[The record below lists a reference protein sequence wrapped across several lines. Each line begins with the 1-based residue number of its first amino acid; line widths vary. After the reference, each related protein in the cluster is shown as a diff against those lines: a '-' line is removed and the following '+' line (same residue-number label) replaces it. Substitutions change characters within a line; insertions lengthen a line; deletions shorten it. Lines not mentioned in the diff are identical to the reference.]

1 MGAPYSRGLI
11 KFVNDIP
18 RLGNGKLL
26 LVALSFMLLAS
37 IVNKAAAMAYSNN
50 LHNVPLFI
58 QFFVIFMSIY
68 HSAMFILLKE
78 IHKVSPSSIWDNLTN
93 ANFLGILLTV
103 VTASLLYVL
112 HSVSDV
118 GHLIL
123 VFAAVLDVVTH
134 YFAIIVLYYLITPII
149 KKKINIFGKKY
160 LIYYAFLA
168 IVLYFIANIVYNL
181 KYPLSTHFIILIFF
195 ILFSILII
203 IYYSS
208 ALLFISKSYAELGF
222 VRKPFLIGG
231 IGMISYLVS
240 VSLIVYYIVS
250 YLTPATQKNLYYNI
264 SLYSIFLVFTI
275 LYFFQFII
283 EYPAL
288 LQPKWKA
295 FAPFDLPKA
304 TATITLAFLAA
315 SLYLTAKEYPN
326 FIIYQNISY
335 LVVVAFLLPFFLAV
349 ILSFTYLKT
358 ISTRIKLRYWVYLKY
373 GVYIHLT
380 VTFYVFGQIFLSWN
394 NATSITKM
402 LCAMFG
408 LATFA
413 FYLFFA
419 LDLRKIIEDRNI
431 KPRFDGLDILRY
443 TVSLSSWFFL
453 IFFGISF
460 TYGKT
465 FAVFGFELV
474 SYPIILFLIGFPLI
488 GLGIYLRVTHI
499 VFEKIRGNR
508 IWGTLTYIATF
519 ISFLLVYLI
528 YSSLS
533 TYMQRFPFRDLSF
546 IGYFIVMLCVIA
558 SILTL
563 RREPK
568 YKGIEEEE
576 ITSLLNSRARH
587 FLRTD
592 YLEGLWETAVD
603 SYVGEEETGI
613 SFDPSGRR
621 FNLGNADAPTRHKI
635 AVWILLEMYNLPDME
650 KVGSKTIE
658 ETKEE
663 IAAIL
668 KEKVLLLPEDLRSQ
682 FDVDVY
688 YPILFEKVVNTL
700 IGHLETFVS
709 FAEQENVFS
718 QLKRRDEKYT
728 GIEFER
734 GEIRVKEGTRFSR
747 DEFFALFKHYL
758 ESLEDK
764 FPFKACLL
772 YELIRE
778 EIKKEL
784 GPYDITVG
792 NLLDIV
798 PTGLEEMDKVMRG
811 GLAKGS
817 STLLIAEETK
827 TKHKILLSFIKQGL
841 RARNSVIYATAKR
854 PAQQIQGELLI
865 DFDDLQNFMLLDLYE
880 NIFTEKRVYK
890 MVEEEHRIIV
900 PLNKILFQRSIVKTI
915 KSYPK
920 DLPKMVVIDVYD
932 NFSRYYSPEEVQ
944 KILQDQ
950 IDGLKRWNCTSL
962 ITINPHSYLMRK
974 EDVEVVKKNFDNVM
988 ILSGDDKAAS
998 VFIEK
1003 LYHGTPSK
1011 PVIRLQ

>member
-1 MGAPYSRGLI
+1 MSYLFS
-11 KFVNDIP
+11 
-18 RLGNGKLL
+18 
-26 LVALSFMLLAS
+26 VAFYMR
-37 IVNKAAAMAYSNN
+37 
-50 LHNVPLFI
+50 
-58 QFFVIFMSIY
+58 FVI
-68 HSAMFILLKE
+68 
-78 IHKVSPSSIWDNLTN
+78 
-93 ANFLGILLTV
+93 G
-103 VTASLLYVL
+103 
-112 HSVSDV
+112 
-118 GHLIL
+118 
-123 VFAAVLDVVTH
+123 
-134 YFAIIVLYYLITPII
+134 
-149 KKKINIFGKKY
+149 
-160 LIYYAFLA
+160 
-168 IVLYFIANIVYNL
+168 
-181 KYPLSTHFIILIFF
+181 YP
-195 ILFSILII
+195 
-203 IYYSS
+203 
-208 ALLFISKSYAELGF
+208 
-222 VRKPFLIGG
+222 
-231 IGMISYLVS
+231 
-240 VSLIVYYIVS
+240 SLI
-250 YLTPATQKNLYYNI
+250 
-264 SLYSIFLVFTI
+264 
-275 LYFFQFII
+275 
-283 EYPAL
+283 
-288 LQPKWKA
+288 QPKWKA
-295 FAPFDLPKA
+295 LVPFDLPKV
-304 TATITLAFLAA
+304 TAAVTLAFLAA

-335 LVVVAFLLPFFLAV
+335 LVVAAFLLPFFLAV
-349 ILSFTYLKT
+349 ILVFTYLKT

-380 VTFYVFGQIFLSWN
+380 VTFYVFCQIFLSWN

-431 KPRFDGLDILRY
+431 KPTFDGLEILRY
-443 TVSLSSWFFL
+443 TASLSSFFFI

-474 SYPIILFLIGFPLI
+474 SYPIILFLIGFSLI
-488 GLGIYLRVTHI
+488 ALWIYLRVTHI
-499 VFEKIRGNR
+499 VLEKIRGNI

-519 ISFLLVYLI
+519 ISFLLVYSI

-546 IGYFIVMLCVIA
+546 IGYFIVMLCGIA

-563 RREPK
+563 RKEPK
-568 YKGIEEEE
+568 YKEIEQEE
-576 ITSLLNSRARH
+576 ITSLLNSRAHH

-603 SYVGEEETGI
+603 RYVGEEGI
-613 SFDPSGRR
+613 RVCFDPSKRR
-621 FNLGNADAPTRHKI
+621 FDLENADEPTKHKI
-635 AVWILLEMYNLPDME
+635 AVWILLEMHKLPDTE

-668 KEKVLLLPEDLRSQ
+668 KEKVLMLPEDLRSQ
-682 FDVDVY
+682 FDADIY

-700 IGHLETFVS
+700 IRHLEAFIPFS
-709 FAEQENVFS
+709 EQEEIFS
-718 QLKRRDEKYT
+718 QLKRRDEKY
-728 GIEFER
+728 GCIRFE
-734 GEIRVKEGTRFSR
+734 GDEIRIKEGSRLSR
-747 DEFFALFKHYL
+747 DEFFALFKYYL

-764 FPFKACLL
+764 FPFKPFLL

-784 GPYDITVG
+784 EPYDITVG

-798 PTGLEEMDKVMRG
+798 PTGLEEMDKVMGG

-841 RARNSVIYATAKR
+841 RAGTNVIYATAKR
-854 PAQQIQGELLI
+854 PAKQIQGELLTDI
-865 DFDDLQNFMLLDLYE
+865 DELNNFMLLDLYE
-880 NIFTEKRVYK
+880 DIYREERVYK
-890 MVEEEHRIIV
+890 VVEEEHRIIV

-932 NFSRYYSPEEVQ
+932 NFSRYYSPEETQ
-944 KILQDQ
+944 KILQAQ
-950 IDGLKRWNCTSL
+950 IDGLKRWNCTCL
-962 ITINPHSYLMRK
+962 IALDPYSYLIRK
-974 EDVEVVKKNFDNVM
+974 QGEEEVKKNFDNVM
-988 ILSGDDKAAS
+988 ILSGEDKDAS

>member
-1 MGAPYSRGLI
+1 MKI
-11 KFVNDIP
+11 KKRNIFFISTV
-18 RLGNGKLL
+18 LL
-26 LVALSFMLLAS
+26 LVSINGTAASPYQDISEIPFFIQIFLFINIAMQAFAPILIFEVKKISDSRTWNYILVGILFNVLHTITLAMLLNERYSFTS
-37 IVNKAAAMAYSNN
+37 INILILIATLYTIGVCAVDVLEYLLIK
-50 LHNVPLFI
+50 P
-58 QFFVIFMSIY
+58 
-68 HSAMFILLKE
+68 LLKKE
-78 IHKVSPSSIWDNLTN
+78 HNLMRIQYAPIYITFFFLWFISINFIPIVKFPSFQNINLLVL
-93 ANFLGILLTV
+93 FLF
-103 VTASLLYVL
+103 LY
-112 HSVSDV
+112 
-118 GHLIL
+118 LIL
-123 VFAAVLDVVTH
+123 VI
-134 YFAIIVLYYLITPII
+134 YFMYSLFYISKTFQKVGFVHKPFLTGGTGALS
-149 KKKINIFGKKY
+149 IF
-160 LIYYAFLA
+160 IMF
-168 IVLYFIANIVYNL
+168 
-181 KYPLSTHFIILIFF
+181 FIILFTTKNFNVEYYYIL
-195 ILFSILII
+195 ILFITSAFTF
-203 IYYSS
+203 IYYLCF
-208 ALLFISKSYAELGF
+208 AID
-222 VRKPFLIGG
+222 
-231 IGMISYLVS
+231 
-240 VSLIVYYIVS
+240 
-250 YLTPATQKNLYYNI
+250 
-264 SLYSIFLVFTI
+264 
-275 LYFFQFII
+275 
-283 EYPAL
+283 YPSL
-288 LQPKWKA
+288 LQPKWKTLM
-295 FAPFDLPKA
+295 PFDLPKVA
-304 TATITLAFLAA
+304 AAITLAFLAA
-315 SLYLTAKEYPN
+315 SLYFTVKEYPN

-335 LVVVAFLLPFFLAV
+335 IFVFTFLLPLLLAV
-349 ILSFTYLKT
+349 ILIFTYLKT
-358 ISTRIKLRYWVYLKY
+358 ISTRIKLRYWVYLRY

-380 VTFYVFGQIFLSWN
+380 VTFYVFGLIFLSWN

-413 FYLFFA
+413 FYMFFA
-419 LDLRKIIEDRNI
+419 LDLRKIIEDQNI
-431 KPRFDGLDILRY
+431 KPTFDGLEILRY

-460 TYGKT
+460 AYGKT

-474 SYPIILFLIGFPLI
+474 SYPIILFLIGFSLI
-488 GLGIYLRVTHI
+488 ALWAYLNTTHKRLKKI
-499 VFEKIRGNR
+499 RKNVIRGNAS
-508 IWGTLTYIATF
+508 YIAAF
-519 ISFLLVYLI
+519 IAFLLVYLI
-528 YSSLS
+528 YASSS
-533 TYMQRFPFRDLSF
+533 TYIQRFPFRDLYF
-546 IGYFIVMLCVIA
+546 IGYFIVMLCGIA

-563 RREPK
+563 RREPN

-576 ITSLLNSRARH
+576 IISLLNSRARH

-603 SYVGEEETGI
+603 RYVEEEGI
-613 SFDPSGRR
+613 RTSFDSSKRR
-621 FNLGNADAPTRHKI
+621 FDLGNADEPTRHKI
-635 AVWILLEMYNLPDME
+635 AVWILLEMHKLPDME

-658 ETKEE
+658 ETEE
-663 IAAIL
+663 VIAAIL
-668 KEKVLLLPEDLRSQ
+668 KEKVLMLPEDLRAH
-682 FDVDVY
+682 FDADIY

-700 IGHLETFVS
+700 IGHLEAFIP
-709 FAEQENVFS
+709 FAEQENIFS

-747 DEFFALFKHYL
+747 DEFFKLFKYYL
-758 ESLEDK
+758 ESMEDK
-764 FPFKACLL
+764 FPFKPFLL
-772 YELIRE
+772 YELVRE

-798 PTGLEEMDKVMRG
+798 PTGLEEMDKVMGG

-817 STLLIAEETK
+817 STLLIAEETR

-841 RARNSVIYATAKR
+841 RASNSVIYATAKR
-854 PAQQIQGELLI
+854 PARQIQGELLT
-865 DFDDLQNFMLLDLYE
+865 DLDELKNFMLLDLYE
-880 NIFTEKRVYK
+880 AIFTEKQVYK

-920 DLPKMVVIDVYD
+920 DLPKIFVIDVYD

-988 ILSGDDKAAS
+988 ILSGEDKDAS

-1011 PVIRLQ
+1011 PIIRLQ

>member
-1 MGAPYSRGLI
+1 MYTKELKKKRWKIIAFFLM
-11 KFVNDIP
+11 
-18 RLGNGKLL
+18 LL
-26 LVALSFMLLAS
+26 LGGIKS
-37 IVNKAAAMAYSNN
+37 AAASPYQDISEI
-50 LHNVPLFI
+50 PLFV
-58 QFFVIFMSIY
+58 Q
-68 HSAMFILLKE
+68 L
-78 IHKVSPSSIWDNLTN
+78 
-93 ANFLGILLTV
+93 FLGINIFQLVVATVMIYEVKKISFSTVWNNIYIANLFNLLHTLALAIILTKLYPSTDITV
-103 VTASLLYVL
+103 LVL
-112 HSVSDV
+112 
-118 GHLIL
+118 I
-123 VFAAVLDVVTH
+123 AVLYT
-134 YFAIIVLYYLITPII
+134 FAVFMVNTTEYLLVNPIL
-149 KKKINIFGKKY
+149 KGKINFSKTTYILFY
-160 LIYYAFLA
+160 IVSIA
-168 IVLYFIANIVYNL
+168 ILWFFFV
-181 KYPLSTHFIILIFF
+181 KF
-195 ILFSILII
+195 ILFVDLPIFSYLPFLLFFLFFYGFVIISFCYIAFSISKGYEKIGFVQKPFFTAGTGMI
-203 IYYSS
+203 AIVS
-208 ALLFISKSYAELGF
+208 ALISITYLTKDALSIYF
-222 VRKPFLIGG
+222 Y
-231 IGMISYLVS
+231 YLVF
-240 VSLIVYYIVS
+240 YFIVS
-250 YLTPATQKNLYYNI
+250 AFTSTYYLK
-264 SLYSIFLVFTI
+264 
-275 LYFFQFII
+275 FII
-283 EYPAL
+283 EYPSL
-288 LQPKWKA
+288 LQPKWKT
-295 FAPFDLPKA
+295 FLPFDLPKA

-315 SLYLTAKEYPN
+315 SLYFTVNESPN
-326 FIIYQNISY
+326 SIIYQNISY
-335 LVVVAFLLPFFLAV
+335 IFVFAFLLPLLLAV
-349 ILSFTYLKT
+349 ILIFTYLKT

-373 GVYIHLT
+373 AVYIHLT
-380 VTFYVFGQIFLSWN
+380 VTFYVFGLIFLSWN

-413 FYLFFA
+413 CYLFFA

-431 KPRFDGLDILRY
+431 KPTFDGLDILRY

-460 TYGKT
+460 TYGKP
-465 FAVFGFELV
+465 FAVFGFEFV
-474 SYPIILFLIGFPLI
+474 SYPVILFLICFSLI
-488 GLGIYLRVTHI
+488 ALGIYLRVTYI

-519 ISFLLVYLI
+519 ISFLLLYLI

-546 IGYFIVMLCVIA
+546 VGYFIVMLCAIA

-621 FNLGNADAPTRHKI
+621 FNLENADAPTRQKI

-668 KEKVLLLPEDLRSQ
+668 KEKVLLLPENLRSQ

-709 FAEQENVFS
+709 FAERENIFS

-734 GEIRVKEGTRFSR
+734 GEIRVKGGTRFSR

-778 EIKKEL
+778 ELKKEL

-865 DFDDLQNFMLLDLYE
+865 DFDELQNFMLLDLYE

-920 DLPKMVVIDVYD
+920 DLPKIVVIDVYD

-988 ILSGDDKAAS
+988 ILSGEDKDAS

-1011 PVIRLQ
+1011 PVVRLQ

>member
-1 MGAPYSRGLI
+1 
-11 KFVNDIP
+11 V
-18 RLGNGKLL
+18 
-26 LVALSFMLLAS
+26 
-37 IVNKAAAMAYSNN
+37 
-50 LHNVPLFI
+50 
-58 QFFVIFMSIY
+58 
-68 HSAMFILLKE
+68 
-78 IHKVSPSSIWDNLTN
+78 
-93 ANFLGILLTV
+93 
-103 VTASLLYVL
+103 
-112 HSVSDV
+112 
-118 GHLIL
+118 
-123 VFAAVLDVVTH
+123 
-134 YFAIIVLYYLITPII
+134 
-149 KKKINIFGKKY
+149 
-160 LIYYAFLA
+160 
-168 IVLYFIANIVYNL
+168 
-181 KYPLSTHFIILIFF
+181 
-195 ILFSILII
+195 
-203 IYYSS
+203 
-208 ALLFISKSYAELGF
+208 
-222 VRKPFLIGG
+222 
-231 IGMISYLVS
+231 
-240 VSLIVYYIVS
+240 
-250 YLTPATQKNLYYNI
+250 
-264 SLYSIFLVFTI
+264 
-275 LYFFQFII
+275 
-283 EYPAL
+283 
-288 LQPKWKA
+288 
-295 FAPFDLPKA
+295 PFDLPKA

-315 SLYLTAKEYPN
+315 SLYFTAKEYPN

-335 LVVVAFLLPFFLAV
+335 LVVATFLLPFFLAV

-358 ISTRIKLRYWVYLKY
+358 ISTRIKLRYWIYLKY

-413 FYLFFA
+413 FYLFFT

-431 KPRFDGLDILRY
+431 KPTFDGLEILRY

-465 FAVFGFELV
+465 FVVFGFELV
-474 SYPIILFLIGFPLI
+474 SYPIILFLIAFSLI
-488 GLGIYLRVTHI
+488 ALGIYLRVTHI
-499 VFEKIRGNR
+499 IFEEIRGNI
-508 IWGTLTYIATF
+508 IWGTLTYITTF
-519 ISFLLVYLI
+519 ISLLLVYLI

-533 TYMQRFPFRDLSF
+533 TYTQRFPFRDLSL
-546 IGYFIVMLCVIA
+546 IGYFIVMLCGIA

-568 YKGIEEEE
+568 YKEIEEEE

-587 FLRTD
+587 FLRTY

-621 FNLGNADAPTRHKI
+621 FNLGNADEPTRDKI
-635 AVWILLEMYNLPDME
+635 AVWILLEMHKLPDME
-650 KVGSKTIE
+650 KVGSETLE

-663 IAAIL
+663 TAVIL
-668 KEKVLLLPEDLRSQ
+668 KDKLLMLPEDLRSQ

-688 YPILFEKVVNTL
+688 YPLLYEKVVNKL
-700 IGHLETFVS
+700 IRHLEAFIPLS
-709 FAEQENVFS
+709 EQNEIFNM
-718 QLKRRDEKYT
+718 LKRRDEKY
-728 GIEFER
+728 GCILFE
-734 GEIRVKEGTRFSR
+734 GDEIRIKEGTRLSR

-758 ESLEDK
+758 ESMEDK
-764 FPFKACLL
+764 FPFKPFLL
-772 YELIRE
+772 YELIRD

-784 GPYDITVG
+784 EPYDITVG

-798 PTGLEEMDKVMRG
+798 PTGLEEMDKVMGG

-841 RARNSVIYATAKR
+841 RTGTNVIYATAKR
-854 PAQQIQGELLI
+854 PARQIQSELLI
-865 DFDDLQNFMLLDLYE
+865 DLDELNNFMLLDLHE
-880 NIFTEKRVYK
+880 DIFTEARVYK

-900 PLNKILFQRSIVKTI
+900 PLNKILFQRSMVKTI

-988 ILSGDDKAAS
+988 ILSGEDKDAS

-1003 LYHGTPSK
+1003 LCHGTPSK